1 MKIGIL
7 CGSFDLLHQ
16 GHLNLIRRAKRRC
29 DILLVGIN
37 SDEYIRQNK
46 GHKPVLPQ
54 KTRCNLVKELRDVTA
69 AYIIE
74 NGMSF
79 VQTMIRAGIKID
91 EYYRGDDARGCESQ
105 IAENKFLVANNI
117 KPVYFKYTK
126 NISSTKIRTK
136 IQTGV

>member
-29 DILLVGIN
+29 DILLVGVN
-37 SDEYIRQNK
+37 SDKYIKQNK
-46 GHKPVLPQ
+46 VHKPVLPQ